1 MREERC
7 RRWVLWWKRGE
18 GFTAEEDIFEEKNLF
33 FKKIK
38 FVEFELLDYKN
49 RLMVEVIFYL
59 KLSI

>member
-7 RRWVLWWKRGE
+7 RRWVSWWKRGE

-38 FVEFELLDYKN
+38 SVESELLDHKN
-49 RLMVEVIFYL
+49 RSMVEVTSHL
-59 KLSI
+59 KSSI